1 MSPDDPHSYDNVCQP
16 PFLRECQEAY
26 LAGENL
32 DEIVSEDW
40 SGERTRLYQAANDAW
55 SESVQWLLEHG
66 ADPNADGTDSGM
78 KPLHIAAGSVGIPDA
93 RSLKCSAL
101 LLDAGA
107 FVNARN
113 DYGFPPLF
121 YAAAYGNM
129 ETLKLLL
136 SRGASLEASFVD
148 EGHAGNVETAARR
161 RGNEDAAELL
171 TDVGT
176 AGGWAAYVSE
186 PRIELLEF
194 RRRLPP
200 LRREPPSAPAP
211 LERLFADPKV
221 PDDVFTHVFSFWR
234 SSRDYP
240 PPLPPPKT
248 ARKAKVWTLE
258 AVEKLTVPKLKS
270 ELKKLKLD
278 QAGRKAEL
286 KQRLL
291 EGLGLAKAE

>member
-1 MSPDDPHSYDNVCQP
+1 M
-16 PFLRECQEAY
+16 
-26 LAGENL
+26 
-32 DEIVSEDW
+32 
-40 SGERTRLYQAANDAW
+40 
-55 SESVQWLLEHG
+55 QWLLEHG

-194 RRRLPP
+194 RRRLPT

>member
-1 MSPDDPHSYDNVCQP
+1 
-16 PFLRECQEAY
+16 
-26 LAGENL
+26 
-32 DEIVSEDW
+32 
-40 SGERTRLYQAANDAW
+40 
-55 SESVQWLLEHG
+55 
-66 ADPNADGTDSGM
+66 
-78 KPLHIAAGSVGIPDA
+78 
-93 RSLKCSAL
+93 
-101 LLDAGA
+101 
-107 FVNARN
+107 
-113 DYGFPPLF
+113 
-121 YAAAYGNM
+121 M

-136 SRGASLEASFVD
+136 SRGASVEASFVH
-148 EGHAGNVETAARR
+148 EGHAGNVEAFTRR
-161 RGNEDAAELL
+161 RGNEDAADLL
-171 TDVGT
+171 AAVGT
-176 AGGWAAYVSE
+176 AGGWAAYVSA

-194 RRRLPP
+194 RRRLPT

-234 SSRDYP
+234 SSRDYL
-240 PPLPPPKT
+240 PPLPPPKKP
-248 ARKAKVWTLE
+248 AGKAKVWTLE